1 LKNKKQLKNIGM
13 CENSDFLY
21 WGLAKY
27 ENIRIIAKYIKLP
40 NYQIRKLMT
49 FSLLKSIPNYKF

>member
-1 LKNKKQLKNIGM
+1 M

-49 FSLLKSIPNYKF
+49 FSLLNQFQIINFKL